1 MTQGSDERRVA
12 QQRNHNRVC
21 AVLCVRNLTRRHLP
35 VFTLL
40 IHFCLF
46 SFAAPPPPTPHT
58 PYRPLPPPPPPL
70 HLPLPEPHPCTD
82 QRTVVVHCGIK
93 VETRH
98 PLNKTFCWR
107 GGKDS
112 KIFSR
117 REGNLLSR
125 EVISCRGR
133 HQARGKVS
141 HLPGEGACR

>member
-1 MTQGSDERRVA
+1 MMQGSDKRRVA
-12 QQRNHNRVC
+12 QQRIHNRVC

-40 IHFCLF
+40 INFCLF
-46 SFAAPPPPTPHT
+46 SFTAPSTLP
-58 PYRPLPPPPPPL
+58 PLPPPPPPPL
-70 HLPLPEPHPCTD
+70 LPLPEPHPCTD
-82 QRTVVVHCGIK
+82 QRTVVVQCGIK

-98 PLNKTFCWR
+98 PLNKTFCRR
-107 GGKDS
+107 GSKDS